1 LVGVQGMLIG
11 ILAWFVNIVCGHRD
25 MQWSHEINTHCNE
38 FLRISAKYC

>member
-25 MQWSHEINTHCNE
+25 MQ
-38 FLRISAKYC
+38 